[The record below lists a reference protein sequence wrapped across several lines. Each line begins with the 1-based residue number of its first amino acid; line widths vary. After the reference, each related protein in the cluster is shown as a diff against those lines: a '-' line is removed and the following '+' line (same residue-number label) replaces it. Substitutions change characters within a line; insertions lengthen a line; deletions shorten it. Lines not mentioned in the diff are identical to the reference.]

1 MPTKPVFDLRAGD
14 QRIPTKYD
22 RLLYTRGHRA
32 HIFALHREHSK
43 TTRKAWIVS
52 DPVSGYRLLRVGA
65 HYKGL
70 PISSAD
76 LTLAQARMLALADI
90 DRLVDRVG
98 LDQFEAVIDR
108 AHEQAQKTTAEPAAT
123 VGAQP

>member
-1 MPTKPVFDLRAGD
+1 MATKPVFDLRAGD
-14 QRIPTKYD
+14 KRIATKYD

-43 TTRKAWIVS
+43 TTRKEWIVS
-52 DPVSGYRLLRVGA
+52 DPVSGYRLLRVNA
-65 HYKGL
+65 HYKGM

-76 LTLAQARMLALADI
+76 LTLAQARMCALADI
-90 DRLVDRVG
+90 DALVDRVG

-108 AHEQAQKTTAEPAAT
+108 AHARAAETIAEAQ
-123 VGAQP
+123 

>member
-1 MPTKPVFDLRAGD
+1 MPAKPSFDM
-14 QRIPTKYD
+14 RIKGSDKTVPIKYD

-43 TTRKAWIVS
+43 TTRKEWIVS
-52 DPVSGYRLLRVGA
+52 DPVSGYRLLRVNA
-65 HYKGL
+65 HYKGM

-76 LTLAQARMLALADI
+76 LTLAQARQCALADI
-90 DRLVDRVG
+90 DALVDRVG

-108 AHEQAQKTTAEPAAT
+108 AHARATETTTEAQ
-123 VGAQP
+123 

>member
-1 MPTKPVFDLRAGD
+1 MPTKPVFNLRAGD
-14 QRIPTKYD
+14 KRIPTKYD

-43 TTRKAWIVS
+43 TTRKEWIVS
-52 DPVSGYRLLRVGA
+52 DPVSGYRLLRVSA
-65 HYKGL
+65 HYKGM

-76 LTLAQARMLALADI
+76 LTLAQARMCALADI
-90 DRLVDRVG
+90 DALVDRVG

-108 AHEQAQKTTAEPAAT
+108 AHARATETIAET
-123 VGAQP
+123 Q

>member
-1 MPTKPVFDLRAGD
+1 MPAKPSFDM
-14 QRIPTKYD
+14 RIKGSDKTVPIKYT

-43 TTRKAWIVS
+43 TTRKEWIVS
-52 DPVSGYRLLRVGA
+52 DPVSGYRLLRVNA
-65 HYKGL
+65 HYKGM

-76 LTLAQARMLALADI
+76 LTLAQARMCALADI
-90 DRLVDRVG
+90 DALVDRVG

-108 AHEQAQKTTAEPAAT
+108 AHARATETTTEAQ
-123 VGAQP
+123 